1 MPQCKHSL
9 WLIEYRGFST
19 AVKSHDRMLIKTKT
33 TRTVMLIMKKIGRML
48 MTMKKLAKIMMK
60 KIGRMLMTEDW
71 KDADDSFLLCEQS
84 APSYPA
90 WHSQC
95 PITHSPFPERDNDD
109 EDCYDDDDALAVAHH
124 TLPIS

>member
-1 MPQCKHSL
+1 
-9 WLIEYRGFST
+9 
-19 AVKSHDRMLIKTKT
+19 
-33 TRTVMLIMKKIGRML
+33 
-48 MTMKKLAKIMMK
+48 MTQ
-60 KIGRMLMTEDW
+60 DW

-109 EDCYDDDDALAVAHH
+109 EDCYDDDDDDDDGDDALADQDQDREMYADFRRLGPFRQESDSRARLAKYMIV
-124 TLPIS
+124 